1 MVSSWEAQKLDA
13 ASLTL
18 VNLYFTAVNFGLNEG
33 RLLKADVLH
42 FKFQLRNHEC
52 RN

>member
-1 MVSSWEAQKLDA
+1 VSSWEAQKLDA

-18 VNLYFTAVNFGLNEG
+18 VNLYFTLVNVGLNEG

-42 FKFQLRNHEC
+42 VKFQLSNHEC